1 MLSTPVS
8 ADDFDIGAREHSSES
23 RWITV
28 GCLSA
33 YGVLA
38 VAAFL
43 PASPWNDTR
52 LPASPSRY
60 FGLGDPAQMTW
71 FLAWFPYAIQ
81 HGLSLF
87 HTNIIDYPT
96 GVNLASNTSVP
107 LLGLLASPI
116 TLTLGPVA
124 AFNVLLRLAFFSSA
138 GSMFMVLRSWSRW
151 PAAFVGGLLYGF
163 GPYLVTHGQ
172 SHLNLAFVPIPP
184 IIVWCLYDLVIA
196 KRHSPT
202 RMGLTIGVLAGAQAL
217 IEPELL
223 SMLAIVVAL
232 GLVGFALYS
241 FRSPQ
246 LLRDRFGRLVHA
258 GALALVPFL
267 IMTGYMIWWMLRGPG
282 HVTGTVLRLANLQ
295 QYRADLL
302 GPIFPTDQL
311 FTPVTLAVKA
321 FGYVGGNDTENSSY
335 LGLAAVVL
343 LVVFALRW
351 RRNLVIVVSAL
362 LALVAFVLS
371 LGSVLTIDGH
381 ATGIALVVGSD
392 EFARVIAAPRPRT
405 TMVRI
410 GEVAGVAT
418 MVLAVVLMIP
428 RVPFTTRSAP
438 WPPETV
444 SMLTA
449 IPTGSVVLTYPFTI
463 SPNTQAMSWQA
474 QSAMRFRLIG
484 GYATVPGRGGIGQQY
499 PVLLRP
505 PFVQEYLSAAQG
517 TTSWVPFYPPPSPR
531 VDPGAAL
538 CRFMRTYHVDAFIFD
553 HAGFHPDRVQR
564 LLVGTLGHAQ
574 RSTKVGSVLLWL
586 QPVRHCP

>member
-52 LPASPSRY
+52 LPASPSGY

-163 GPYLVTHGQ
+163 GPY
-172 SHLNLAFVPIPP
+172 PP

-381 ATGIALVVGSD
+381 VTGIAMPEAVFSHVAPFNNFIPARFSLVVALFAVIALAVGGD
-392 EFARVIAAPRPRT
+392 EFARVIATPRPRT

-438 WPPETV
+438 WPPET
-444 SMLTA
+444 
-449 IPTGSVVLTYPFTI
+449 
-463 SPNTQAMSWQA
+463 
-474 QSAMRFRLIG
+474 
-484 GYATVPGRGGIGQQY
+484 
-499 PVLLRP
+499 
-505 PFVQEYLSAAQG
+505 
-517 TTSWVPFYPPPSPR
+517 
-531 VDPGAAL
+531 
-538 CRFMRTYHVDAFIFD
+538 
-553 HAGFHPDRVQR
+553 
-564 LLVGTLGHAQ
+564 
-574 RSTKVGSVLLWL
+574 
-586 QPVRHCP
+586 

>member
-8 ADDFDIGAREHSSES
+8 ADGFDIGAREHSSES

-52 LPASPSRY
+52 LPASPSGY

-124 AFNVLLRLAFFSSA
+124 AFD
-138 GSMFMVLRSWSRW
+138 
-151 PAAFVGGLLYGF
+151 GGLLYGF

-246 LLRDRFGRLVHA
+246 LLRDRFARLVHA

-381 ATGIALVVGSD
+381 ATGIAMPEAVFSHVAPFNNFIPARFSFVVALFAVIALVVGSA
-392 EFARVIAAPRPRT
+392 EFARVIATPRPRT

-428 RVPFTTRSAP
+428 RVPFTTRSGP
-438 WPPETV
+438 WPPET
-444 SMLTA
+444 
-449 IPTGSVVLTYPFTI
+449 
-463 SPNTQAMSWQA
+463 
-474 QSAMRFRLIG
+474 
-484 GYATVPGRGGIGQQY
+484 
-499 PVLLRP
+499 
-505 PFVQEYLSAAQG
+505 
-517 TTSWVPFYPPPSPR
+517 
-531 VDPGAAL
+531 
-538 CRFMRTYHVDAFIFD
+538 
-553 HAGFHPDRVQR
+553 
-564 LLVGTLGHAQ
+564 
-574 RSTKVGSVLLWL
+574 
-586 QPVRHCP
+586 